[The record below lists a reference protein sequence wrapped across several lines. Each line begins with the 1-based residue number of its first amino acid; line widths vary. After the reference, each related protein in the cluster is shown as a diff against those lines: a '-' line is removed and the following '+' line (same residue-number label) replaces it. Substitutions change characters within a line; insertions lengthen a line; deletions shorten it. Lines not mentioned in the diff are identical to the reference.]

1 MGCETLS
8 SFFDGLMP
16 VKQLE
21 VWEWAD
27 RYRKLTSDSS
37 AEPGDWNTERV
48 PWLKQPMRD
57 ASSNS
62 IVQEII
68 VQKGSQLAFT
78 ELAIN
83 IIGCYSDI
91 DPCGIFYILPTQ
103 DMAEASSKKR
113 IQPMINQIPQL
124 VKKFGKPRDRDSG
137 NNILSKIIPG
147 GSIEMIN
154 AGSPAKLSSQ
164 PIRIV
169 ICDEINRFPKD
180 VGGEGSAVDL
190 ARTRTSTFQNKKI
203 YLLSTPTD
211 GTGIELL
218 IAGTDCNEYHV
229 PCPACLH
236 KQVLKFENLVYD
248 VTEVDGKKKCKPET
262 VRYKCEHCDHLIEER
277 FKPFMFKEKSIQ
289 NPDGAEWIPRF
300 PERVDP
306 LKKGYLI
313 PSMYSAYGWL
323 SWVEMIDEYLNC
335 FNSEGEIIV
344 EKMKVFYNTKL
355 ALPYQESGEVPE
367 WKALYNRRE
376 SYKIGTVPKEVAF
389 ITSGIDVQKNRIELE
404 IVGWYNGKRSYSI
417 DYIVLPGNTD
427 EEKVWDDLYELLT
440 AAEYKREDNLYLPIT
455 RSGIDTNYNTKI
467 VYDFCRRLDASKI
480 MACDG
485 QSGLVTVLGT
495 PKPVDS
501 SASGKKIKGLMLW
514 PVGVDLLKT
523 ELYSFLKAQVRTD
536 GTFPTGYCHFPQ
548 YDQEHFIRL
557 TSEALVT
564 EINKKTNRQ
573 ETYWKKIY
581 HRNEQLDCRI
591 LARAAAS
598 SIGLDRMNEKDFERI
613 HAGYFTRKPEP
624 KKSKPKSD
632 DDDFWGRH

>member
-1 MGCETLS
+1 MVSDYLS
-8 SFFDGLMP
+8 SFIDGLMP
-16 VKQLE
+16 IRQLE

-27 RYRKLTSDSS
+27 QFRKLTSDSS
-37 AEPGDWNTERV
+37 AEPGDWQTPRV

-124 VKKFGKPRDRDSG
+124 VKKFGRPRDRDSG

-147 GSIEMIN
+147 GSVEMIN

-211 GTGIELL
+211 GSGIELL
-218 IAGTDCNEYHV
+218 IDGTDYNEYYV

-236 KQVLKFENLVYD
+236 KQTLKFDNLVYEI
-248 VTEVDGKKKCKPET
+248 TEVVGKKKCKPES
-262 VRYKCEHCDHLIEER
+262 VRYKCEDCDHLIEER
-277 FKPFMFKEKSIQ
+277 FKPWMFKEKSEK
-289 NPDGAEWIPRF
+289 NPVGAEWIPRF

-306 LKKGYLI
+306 LKKGYFI
-313 PSMYSAYGWL
+313 PSLYSAYGWL
-323 SWVEMIDEYLNC
+323 SWVELIDEYLNC
-335 FNSEGEIIV
+335 FNSEGEVIV

-355 ALPYQESGEVPE
+355 ALPYHEAGEVPA
-367 WKALYNRRE
+367 WKEIYNRRE
-376 SYKIGTVPKEVAF
+376 HYKIGTAHQDVAF
-389 ITSGIDVQKNRIELE
+389 ITSGIDIQKNRIELE
-404 IVGWYNGKRSYSI
+404 VVGWCKGRESYSI
-417 DYIVLPGNTD
+417 DYVVLPGNTD
-427 EEKVWDDLYELLT
+427 EEKVWNDLYNFITGTQYL
-440 AAEYKREDNLYLPIT
+440 RQDGSYLPIT
-455 RSGIDTNYNTKI
+455 MSGIDTNYNTKI
-467 VYDFCRRLDASKI
+467 VYDFCRRLDPTRI
-480 MACDG
+480 MAIDG
-485 QSGLVTVLGT
+485 QSNLVTIVGT

-501 SASGKKIKGLMLW
+501 TKSGKKIKGMMLW
-514 PVGVDLLKT
+514 PVGVDMLKSET
-523 ELYSFLKAQVRTD
+523 YSFLKAEIRED
-536 GTFPTGYCHFPQ
+536 GTFPQGFCHFPQ
-548 YDQEHFIRL
+548 YDMEHFRRL
-557 TSEALVT
+557 TAEALVT
-564 EINKKTNRQ
+564 EINKKTNQQ
-573 ETYWKKIY
+573 ETYWKKVY
-581 HRNEQLDCRI
+581 NRNEQLDCRVY
-591 LARAAAS
+591 ARAAAS
-598 SIGLDRMNEKDFERI
+598 LLGIDRMTDEDYKRI
-613 HAGYFTRKPEP
+613 HAGYFIKKAEAPKIKPT
-624 KKSKPKSD
+624 KKSD
-632 DDDFWGRH
+632 YWEGYD